1 MIKYFLDNINKYR
14 YTVDIMQEEETTI
27 VINPLEDIAKLKA
40 LASEPRIQMLN
51 LTRNK
56 TLNINEISEALKL
69 PQSTV
74 ATHIAILEDSGL
86 IVTESVRAKK
96 GNQKLCHPSF
106 RDILIQFPEKQNEQK
121 NYTEIEMPIGIFTDC
136 HVTAPC
142 GLCSTEK
149 IIGLLDIPDSFLN
162 PDRMKAGLLW
172 CGSGTFEYK
181 FPNNSM
187 YDQKKLS
194 KLEIS
199 MELSSEVPGTNPNWP
214 SDITLWLNKVEIG
227 TWVSPGDFGD
237 KRGRYTP
244 LWWKLEGSQYGLL
257 KHFSV
262 TNDGSFVDGVKIS
275 NVKLADLQISEHH
288 SIRVKVGV
296 KENAEHSGG
305 MNIFG
310 KGFGNYDQ
318 GIILRSYFD

>member
-1 MIKYFLDNINKYR
+1 MD
-14 YTVDIMQEEETTI
+14 ESETTL
-27 VINPLEDIAKLKA
+27 VINPIEDLKKLKA
-40 LASEPRIQMLN
+40 LASEPRLEMLR
-51 LTRNK
+51 LTREK
-56 TLNINEISEALKL
+56 TLNINEIAEELNL

-74 ATHIAILEDSGL
+74 ATHISILEDAGL
-86 IVTESVRAKK
+86 ILTESVKAKK
-96 GNQKLCHPSF
+96 GNQKLCRPSF
-106 RDILIQFPEKQNEQK
+106 RDILIQFPEKQDGQK

-136 HVTAPC
+136 KVTAPC
-142 GLCSTEK
+142 GLCSGEK

-172 CGSGTFEYK
+172 CGSGSFEYK
-181 FPNNSM
+181 FPNNTM
-187 YDQKKLS
+187 YDPKKLS
-194 KLEIS
+194 KLELS
-199 MELSSEVPGTNPNWP
+199 MELSSETPGTNPNWP
-214 SDITLWLNKVEIG
+214 SDITIWINKVEIG
-227 TWVSPGDFGD
+227 TWISPGDYGD

-262 TNDGSFVDGVKIS
+262 TSQGSFVDGVKMSDI
-275 NVKLADLQISEHH
+275 KLDDLKISEHH

-296 KENAEHSGG
+296 KDDAEHVGG

-318 GIILRSYFD
+318 GIILRSYFDQN